1 MSDKLTTPVLFV
13 IFNRPDVTQQVFNE
27 IRKAKPASLFI
38 AADGPRMD
46 RKGEAEKCQAA
57 RDIVNQVDWDC
68 EVKTLFRD
76 KNVGCKIGVSSA
88 IDWFFEN
95 VEEGIILEDDC
106 LPSQSFFWFCQEL
119 LEYYRDDTRIM
130 HINGSNFQSSIQRG
144 SANYYF
150 SMYVLVWGWA
160 TWRRAWKHFDI
171 SMGTFEQ
178 FKSENQIVNIFRT
191 GKERKFH
198 MQMFQN
204 HYDGN
209 VDAWGYKWVYSII
222 QDGGIT
228 INPNVNLVQ
237 NIGYGPDA
245 THTLKKDKVKIIVDF
260 VRDIEFPLKHPKFI
274 LPNEEAGLFFFRT
287 MQDRSILTRLKNKT
301 RRTFR
306 SMISV
311 CRGLRKANNA

>member
-1 MSDKLTTPVLFV
+1 MCSKLTTPVLFV

-27 IRKAKPASLFI
+27 IRKAKPTSLFV

-46 RKGEAEKCQAA
+46 RKGEAEKCQAT
-57 RDIVNQVDWDC
+57 RNIVNQVDWDC

-76 KNVGCKIGVSSA
+76 KNVGCKIAVSSA
-88 IDWFFEN
+88 IDWFFDN

-106 LPSQSFFWFCQEL
+106 VPSQSFFRFCQEL
-119 LEYYRDDTRIM
+119 LEYYRDNTRIM
-130 HINGSNFQSSIQRG
+130 HINGGNFQSGINRG
-144 SANYYF
+144 SESYYF
-150 SMYVLVWGWA
+150 SKYTLFSGWA

-209 VDAWGYKWVYSII
+209 VDAWGYKWAYSRI
-222 QDGGIT
+222 QAGGIT

-237 NIGYGPDA
+237 HIGYGSDA
-245 THTLKKDKVKIIVDF
+245 THTVKKAKIIEDF
-260 VRDIEFPLKHPKFI
+260 ARDIEFPLKHPKFI
-274 LPNEEAGLFFFRT
+274 LPNEEADLYFFRT
-287 MQDRSILTRLKNKT
+287 MLGRSILTRLKNKT

-311 CRGLRKANNA
+311 CRKLRKAKIA